1 MKLSNLDRHPSGSAP
16 LSLALRWLETL
27 TRGSGPVGWNAE
39 QMAAARQA
47 LAEARELMATDVLTL
62 AARHFPNREARAL
75 VAAPTQAQGDA
86 CDEAFALRLHA
97 AARELRAAKARQEEA
112 CPHE

>member
-1 MKLSNLDRHPSGSAP
+1 MKLCNLDRHPSGSAP

-27 TRGSGPVGWNAE
+27 TRPSGPVCWNPE

-62 AARHFPNREARAL
+62 AGRHFPNAEPRA
-75 VAAPTQAQGDA
+75 VTAAMRYDRASALATQRQG
-86 CDEAFALRLHA
+86 R
-97 AARELRAAKARQEEA
+97 RA
-112 CPHE
+112 